1 MIPPL
6 EQARLEPSSTTAS
19 ERPLILF
26 TFSFSFSFS
35 SSFAALLPMKLIG
48 NGRTFWS

>member
-26 TFSFSFSFS
+26 TFS

>member
-19 ERPLILF
+19 ERPLVLF
-26 TFSFSFSFS
+26 TFSFSFS

>member
-1 MIPPL
+1 MNPPL

-26 TFSFSFSFS
+26 TFSFS

>member
-19 ERPLILF
+19 ERSLVLF
-26 TFSFSFSFS
+26 AFSFSFS
-35 SSFAALLPMKLIG
+35 SFATLLPMKLIG
-48 NGRTFWS
+48 NGHTFWS

>member
-19 ERPLILF
+19 ERSLVLF
-26 TFSFSFSFS
+26 AFSFT
-35 SSFAALLPMKLIG
+35 SFAALLPFKFVG
-48 NGRTFWS
+48 EKKPFWF

>member
-26 TFSFSFSFS
+26 TFSFSS

>member
-26 TFSFSFSFS
+26 TFSFS
-35 SSFAALLPMKLIG
+35 SSFAALLPFKFVG
-48 NGRTFWS
+48 EKKPFWS

>member
-19 ERPLILF
+19 ERPLVLF
-26 TFSFSFSFS
+26 TFSF
-35 SSFAALLPMKLIG
+35 SSFAALLPFKIG
-48 NGRTFWS
+48 GEKKPYWY

>member
-19 ERPLILF
+19 ERPLVLF
-26 TFSFSFSFS
+26 TFSF
-35 SSFAALLPMKLIG
+35 SSFAALLPMRFKGEGKLY
-48 NGRTFWS
+48 WY

>member
-19 ERPLILF
+19 ERPLVLF
-26 TFSFSFSFS
+26 TFPFA
-35 SSFAALLPMKLIG
+35 SFAALLPMKLIG
-48 NGRTFWS
+48 NRHTFWS

>member
-19 ERPLILF
+19 ERPLVLF
-26 TFSFSFSFS
+26 TFSF
-35 SSFAALLPMKLIG
+35 SSFAALLPFKIVG
-48 NGRTFWS
+48 EKKPHWF